1 LNTFGRSRWSSYVSN
16 GIISYSRL
24 FLFILINLKICSP
37 QLLVKHYLP
46 TNKIAPKYSPKSN
59 HPHMYLC
66 NILCTCVMWKKL
78 STNTSI
84 KINIFDF
91 FRPNSAKPGA
101 NVMITIIGEKIG
113 VWTPMLWSN
122 LLIKA
127 PIGGKNIIFGEN
139 M

>member
-1 LNTFGRSRWSSYVSN
+1 
-16 GIISYSRL
+16 
-24 FLFILINLKICSP
+24 
-37 QLLVKHYLP
+37 
-46 TNKIAPKYSPKSN
+46 
-59 HPHMYLC
+59 
-66 NILCTCVMWKKL
+66 L

-113 VWTPMLWSN
+113 VWTP
-122 LLIKA
+122 
-127 PIGGKNIIFGEN
+127 NIIFGEN